1 MLTMR
6 WTGVKLNRPDYGERV
21 DRAWW
26 NSTEIGRFLRATLI
40 DPVPRDH
47 HESDDAFRRR
57 RIVVAITLV
66 IGAGLLG
73 VTLNLEP
80 GDRRFYFFTVLL
92 AAVWAGGSF
101 ISGPLHLGWANTRA
115 GERRARPVVQP
126 IALGVLAVGLACAI
140 AALAAQV
147 PALKEQ
153 MNSVLDFA
161 RYASLPL
168 VAVITLINGLSEE
181 VFFRGA
187 LYAAIG
193 EGHPVLWTTGLYALT
208 TAVTGNPMLVLAAV
222 ILGLLVGLQRRV
234 TGGILG
240 PMLTHV
246 IWSLSMLFILPPL
259 IGAVS

>member
-1 MLTMR
+1 VDQTR
-6 WTGVKLNRPDYGERV
+6 WH
-21 DRAWW
+21 
-26 NSTEIGRFLRATLI
+26 STEIGRFLHATLI
-40 DPVPRDH
+40 DPVPRNHREVD
-47 HESDDAFRRR
+47 SAFRRR

-66 IGAGLLG
+66 IGTALLG
-73 VTLNLEP
+73 VSLSLEP
-80 GDRRFYFFTVLL
+80 GDRRFYYFTLLL
-92 AAVWAGGSF
+92 AAVWAGGSLL
-101 ISGPLHLGWANTRA
+101 SGPLHLGWANTRIP
-115 GERRARPVVQP
+115 EQRARPVVQP
-126 IALGVLAVGLACAI
+126 IALGVLAVGLACVI
-140 AALAAQV
+140 AATAAQV
-147 PALKEQ
+147 PALRDQ

-193 EGHPVLWTTGLYALT
+193 ERYPVVWTTVLYAAT

>member
-1 MLTMR
+1 M
-6 WTGVKLNRPDYGERV
+6 KPPDYGERV
-21 DRAWW
+21 DRAWL
-26 NSTEIGRFLRATLI
+26 NSSEIGRFLHATLI
-40 DPVPRDH
+40 DPVPRNH
-47 HESDDAFRRR
+47 RESDSAFQRRR
-57 RIVVAITLV
+57 VVVAVTLV
-66 IGAGLLG
+66 AGAVLLG
-73 VTLNLEP
+73 VSLNLEP
-80 GDRRFYFFTVLL
+80 GDRRFYFFTILL

-101 ISGPLHLGWANTRA
+101 LSGPLHLGWANTRA
-115 GERRARPVVQP
+115 GERKTRPVVQP
-126 IALGVLAVGLACAI
+126 IALGVLAVGIACVI
-140 AALAAQV
+140 AATAAQFPV
-147 PALKEQ
+147 LREQ

-187 LYAAIG
+187 LYSAIG
-193 EGHPVLWTTGLYALT
+193 ERYAVLWTTGLYAAT